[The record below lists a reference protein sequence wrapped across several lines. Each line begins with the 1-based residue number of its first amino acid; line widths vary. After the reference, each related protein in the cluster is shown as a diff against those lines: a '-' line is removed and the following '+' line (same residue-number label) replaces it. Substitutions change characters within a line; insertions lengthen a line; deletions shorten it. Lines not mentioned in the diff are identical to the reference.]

1 MMKRTFLIIGGIILL
16 VLIILFGRYG
26 TRIFYFGSEYR
37 EIHDKNFDDLNI
49 PRSAL
54 LNNVSAVHNIFV
66 VGSLSG
72 EKVRAEEVHVGGAAT
87 LSNTLVSG
95 RITVFGLFDAYTSTF
110 NEIIAYERVML
121 KNSTA
126 KSITI
131 ELPIVKRRQ
140 CVELVDSMVA
150 GDIIFKSGG
159 GDVVLRGNSGTIAG
173 KIIGA
178 TIQKK

>member
-1 MMKRTFLIIGGIILL
+1 MKRALGIIIGVV
-16 VLIILFGRYG
+16 VLILAILFGRYG
-26 TRIFYFGSEYR
+26 IHIFYRSSGYV
-37 EIHDKNFDDLNI
+37 EIRDKNFDDLNI
-49 PRSAL
+49 NRSAV
-54 LNNVSAVHNIFV
+54 LNNVSAIHNIFV

-72 EKVRAEEVHVGGAAT
+72 DRVNAGEVHVGGAAT
-87 LSNTLVSG
+87 VSNTLVSG

-110 NEIIAYERVML
+110 NEIVAYERVML

-131 ELPIVKRRQ
+131 ELPVVKRRQ
-140 CVELVDSMVA
+140 CVELVDTMVA
-150 GDIIFKSGG
+150 GDIIFKAGG
-159 GDVVLRGNSGTIAG
+159 GDVVLRGNSGVIVG